1 MILAGFPE
9 ILPVFFVVVRCFGFL
24 GNCDPYR
31 ILSEG
36 GGQVHR
42 GDSCRTNPGKDPE
55 RAANDFAVRCSGDAL
70 KILREHSLGSSTRTR
85 NACCISRRIDISL
98 RKDPDDF
105 LGGVGAETLEPFFE
119 IL

>member
-1 MILAGFPE
+1 MQDFPR
-9 ILPVFFVVVRCFGFL
+9 FFPFFCCCEMLWIPWQLRSLQDSFG
-24 GNCDPYR
+24 
-31 ILSEG
+31 G

-105 LGGVGAETLEPFFE
+105 LGGVVAETLEPFFE